1 MHANLCIFLIF
12 VNCTSFQ
19 RSALALAAGG
29 NNSRAQ
35 QLKAFPPSAAV
46 WKSASGDWNTP
57 IFSATDIWEHS
68 AVQEPQVIFLP
79 EKKILRM
86 WYRGAGWGAPSG
98 VGVADS
104 LDGGMTWTKH
114 KYNPV
119 WTEPENVCAG
129 QPWVFRE
136 STGRFVCV

>member
-1 MHANLCIFLIF
+1 M
-12 VNCTSFQ
+12 
-19 RSALALAAGG
+19 LALEAGRG
-29 NNSRAQ
+29 DATSSP
-35 QLKAFPPSAAV
+35 LKAFPPSAAV

-57 IFSATDIWEHS
+57 ILTGTDPWEDS

-79 EKKILRM
+79 EIKAMRM
-86 WYRGAGWGAPSG
+86 WYRGGGWGVPSG

-104 LDGGMTWTKH
+104 FDGGLTWIKH
-114 KYNPV
+114 KNNPV

-136 STGRFVCV
+136 STERFARGMRVFELKCLLCAYIQT